1 MSVFNLSLALG
12 ALLGG
17 LAVDHVATAGA
28 LWAGGAL
35 ALLAVPLLR
44 AGRGTRVRV

>member
-1 MSVFNLSLALG
+1 MAVGRQAVQGEALA
-12 ALLGG
+12 AR
-17 LAVDHVATAGA
+17 DHVATAGA